1 MQAVGKETTTVVT
14 TCIDI
19 VNEIP
24 EDTCKDIIAN
34 EPSERRRSD
43 GEAAAE

>member
-1 MQAVGKETTTVVT
+1 MLVQAGISSVPTISQNFV
-14 TCIDI
+14 
-19 VNEIP
+19 
-24 EDTCKDIIAN
+24 AN